1 MLQATDAKVL
11 SVVYVA
17 LANFCLIYTHSAAWS
32 LFGEQLVRRLRER
45 YLAALLFQGPAFL
58 DELSAH
64 LAGDLGD
71 QRLHP
76 RAGDE
81 HLGGADPLAGDVG
94 QPAPAIGTDA
104 DDEQGRGEGL
114 THGLGHDG

>member
-64 LAGDLGD
+64 LAGDLETIQTGKFGKVGICTSS
-71 QRLHP
+71 LAYLSPP
-76 RAGDE
+76 R
-81 HLGGADPLAGDVG
+81 P
-94 QPAPAIGTDA
+94 PPSP
-104 DDEQGRGEGL
+104 EGPSI
-114 THGLGHDG
+114 